1 MMADVLP
8 QPARTTGAWRYM
20 AGLASALAEGEPQR
34 GVPHPSPPIAMRS
47 YADGLDADGAWLLGA
62 AHRWPALRPPKGLEQ
77 RRLDTALAE
86 VCEAIGSS
94 GLRDDNIVLKF
105 ACRPIVL
112 SGWRSWQICVIVAE
126 LLLDAVRNSRG
137 VRSIAVEFAVAD
149 EARCVVVDDGVASP
163 GASRNRACSEVDAL
177 VAELGGRVVRCSD
190 ETGSA
195 VLVCAP
201 AAALQLERPCGSLK
215 LY

>member
-1 MMADVLP
+1 
-8 QPARTTGAWRYM
+8 
-20 AGLASALAEGEPQR
+20 
-34 GVPHPSPPIAMRS
+34 MRS
-47 YADGLDADGAWLLGA
+47 CADGLDADGAWLLGA
-62 AHRWPALRPPKGLEQ
+62 AHRWPALRPPKGPEQ
-77 RRLDTALAE
+77 WRLDTALAE
-86 VCEAIGSS
+86 VGEAIGSS
-94 GLRDDNIVLKF
+94 ELRDDNIVLKI

-112 SGWRSWQICVIVAE
+112 SGWRGWQICVIVAE
-126 LLLDAVRNSRG
+126 LLLDAVRNSRD

-163 GASRNRACSEVDAL
+163 SAGRNRARIEVDAL

-195 VLVCAP
+195 VVMCLP
-201 AAALQLERPCGSLK
+201 AAALQLERPSGRLE